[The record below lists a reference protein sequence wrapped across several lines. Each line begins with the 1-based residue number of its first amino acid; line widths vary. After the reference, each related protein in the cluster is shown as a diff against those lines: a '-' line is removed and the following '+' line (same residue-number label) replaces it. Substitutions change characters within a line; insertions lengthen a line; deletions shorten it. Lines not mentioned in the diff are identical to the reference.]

1 MRCVHQIHRTR
12 ITLLPNFYGWREA
25 TTANTSELKGYV
37 TLAIIFSAILAKI
50 SNHPDKQVAVLF
62 RTYSNFDV
70 IYRRFSSMSHHWPS
84 VGRLRQLFPK
94 RNHFFDWSIAAK
106 IAPKWRPLN
115 LNEILEMI
123 LWSTLSFVNQEQIWA
138 QVLII
143 SLNNKICFHR

>member
-12 ITLLPNFYGWREA
+12 ITLLLNFYGWREA
-25 TTANTSELKGYV
+25 TTANPSELKGYV

-62 RTYSNFDV
+62 WTYSNFDI
-70 IYRRFSSMSHHWPS
+70 IYRRFSSKSHHWPS

>member
-70 IYRRFSSMSHHWPS
+70 IYRRFSSKSHHWPS

-94 RNHFFDWSIAAK
+94 KKPLLWLVNRSENRTKMATPQF
-106 IAPKWRPLN
+106 KWDSWDDPLIHIVFRQPGAD
-115 LNEILEMI
+115 LGSSSYYFL
-123 LWSTLSFVNQEQIWA
+123 
-138 QVLII
+138 
-143 SLNNKICFHR
+143 K